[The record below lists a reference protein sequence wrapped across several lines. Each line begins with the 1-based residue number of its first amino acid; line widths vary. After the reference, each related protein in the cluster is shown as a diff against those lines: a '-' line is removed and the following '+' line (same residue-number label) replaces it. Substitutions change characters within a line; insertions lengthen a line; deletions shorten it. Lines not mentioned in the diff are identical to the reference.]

1 MDSRVFIYVG
11 MFGSGKTELS
21 INTAITLRKSSSKVA
36 LIDIDIISPYF
47 RSRDEKLFLENMNIK
62 VITAPERYMHADLP
76 IIPPEVGGYIS
87 NKEFLTVIDA
97 GGNEDGAIVLGSL
110 NHFLE
115 NVDKKI
121 LFVINVFRPFSST
134 EEEILRNID
143 KISRAARS
151 KIDYLVNNSNIGPET
166 TTDDIKTG
174 EEIVLKVSKMTGI
187 PAAFT
192 SIDENIDYKGKLPIF
207 RMKRFMKNSW

>member
-1 MDSRVFIYVG
+1 

-134 EEEILRNID
+134 EEEIVRNID

-187 PAAFT
+187 PAVFT

>member
-1 MDSRVFIYVG
+1 

-21 INTAITLRKSSSKVA
+21 INTAIALRRTSDKVA

-47 RSRDEKLFLENMNIK
+47 RSRDEKSFLENMNIK
-62 VITAPERYMHADLP
+62 VVTVPERYMHADLP

-87 NKEFLTVIDA
+87 NKDFLTVVDV

-121 LFVINVFRPFSST
+121 LFVVNVFRPFSST
-134 EEEILRNID
+134 EEEIARNIV
-143 KISRAARS
+143 KISRVARS

-166 TTDDIKTG
+166 TAGDIKTG
-174 EEIVLKVSKMTGI
+174 EEIVLKVSKMTEI
-187 PAAFT
+187 PVAFT
-192 SIDENIDYKGKLPIF
+192 SIDEGIDYKGKLPIF
-207 RMKRFMKNSW
+207 RIKRFMKNSW